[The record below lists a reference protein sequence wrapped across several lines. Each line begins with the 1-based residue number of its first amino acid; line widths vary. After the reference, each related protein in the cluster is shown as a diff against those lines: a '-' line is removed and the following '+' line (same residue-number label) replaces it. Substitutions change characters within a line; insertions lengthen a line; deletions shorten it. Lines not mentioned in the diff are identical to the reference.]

1 MHKGPLFSSGS
12 SESNFTLLWCHLLTS
27 CYKIRW
33 KADSTKG
40 KDLKSSFILVFAANI
55 KFRTFQVPR
64 ERQLKGNVRVYL
76 GGWFIICL
84 L

>member
-1 MHKGPLFSSGS
+1 MHKGPPFSSRG
-12 SESNFTLLWCHLLTS
+12 SESHFTLLWSHLLTS
-27 CYKIRW
+27 RYEMHW
-33 KADSTKG
+33 KVDSTKG
-40 KDLKSSFILVFAANI
+40 KDLKSSYILVFVANI
-55 KFRTFQVPR
+55 KFRTFQVPQ